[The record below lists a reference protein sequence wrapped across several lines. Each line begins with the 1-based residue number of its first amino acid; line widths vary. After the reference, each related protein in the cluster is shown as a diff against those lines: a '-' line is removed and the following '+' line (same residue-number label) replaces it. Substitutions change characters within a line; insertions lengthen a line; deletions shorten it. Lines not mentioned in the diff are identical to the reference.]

1 MSQEYT
7 EDKEVKLTKL
17 SSGRRLLEAML
28 ILCSLFAI
36 WLMAALLSFNPSDPS
51 WSQTAWH
58 EPIHNLGGAPG
69 AWLADTLFFIFGV
82 MAYTIPVIIIG
93 GCWFA
98 WRHQENDEYIDYFAV
113 SLRLIGALALILT
126 SCGLAAINADDIW
139 YFASGGVIG
148 SLLSTTL
155 QPLLHSSGGTIAL
168 LCIWAAGLTLFTGW
182 SWVSI
187 AEKLGGGILS
197 VLTFASNRT
206 RRDDTWV
213 DEGEYEDEEEE
224 YDDEEAA
231 RPQESRRA
239 RILRSALARRKRLA
253 EKFTNP
259 MGRKTDAALFS
270 GKRMD
275 DGEEV
280 VQYSASGAPVAA
292 DDVLFSGA
300 SAARPAEDDVLFSGA
315 SAVRPGDFDPYDPL
329 LNGHSI
335 AEPVSAA
342 AAATAAPQAWAE
354 SPVGHHGAA
363 PAYQPE
369 ASYPP
374 QQAYQPEPAP
384 FQQAA
389 YQPPAGQTAPQAY
402 QPEPAPYQQPVYDPR
417 AGQPAP
423 QAYQPEPAPYQQPAY
438 DPYAGQPAPQAYQPE
453 PAPYQQPAYDP
464 HAGQPAPQAYQ
475 PEPAPYQQPAYDPHA
490 GQPAP
495 QAYQPE
501 LAPYQQ
507 PTYDPHAGQ
516 PAPQA
521 YQPEPAPYQQPAYDP
536 YAGQPAPQAY
546 QQPAY
551 DPHAGQPAPQP
562 YQPEPA
568 AYQPQSAP
576 VPPPEPEPEVVQEEV
591 KRPPLYYFEEVEE
604 KRARERELLAS
615 WYQPIPEPES
625 PIATKPLTPPTTASK
640 PPVETTVVSAVAAG
654 VHQATAAS
662 GGAAAATSST
672 AASAAATPLFS
683 PASSGPRVQVK
694 EGIGPKLPRPNR
706 VRVPTRRELASYGIK
721 LPSQREAE
729 QRARQAERDPHYDD
743 ELLSDEEA
751 DAMEQDE
758 LARQFAATQ
767 QQRYGHRW
775 EDDNATDDDEADA
788 AAEAELARQFAATQQ
803 QRYATEQP
811 PGANPFSPAD
821 YEFSPMKTLVND
833 GPSEP
838 LFTPTPEVQ
847 PQQPAQRYQQPAA
860 APQQGYQPAQHQP
873 IHHQPV
879 PPQPQSY
886 PTASQPVQPQQP
898 VAPQGHQPAA
908 PAPQESLIHPLLMR
922 NGDSRPLQKPTTP
935 LPSLDLLTPPP
946 SEVEPVDTF
955 ALEQMARLVEARLAD
970 FRIKADVV
978 NYSPGPVITRFELN
992 LAPGVKAARISNLS
1006 RDLARSLS
1014 TVAVRVVE
1022 VIPGKPYV
1030 GLELPNKKRQTV
1042 YLREVLDNAK
1052 FRDNPSPLTVV
1063 LGKDIAGDP
1072 VVADLAKMPHL
1083 LVAGTTGSG
1092 KSVGVNAMILSM
1104 LYKAQPEDVR
1114 FIMIDPKMLEL
1125 SVYEGIPHLLTEV
1138 VTDMKDAANAL
1149 RWSVNE
1155 MERRYKLM
1163 SALGVRNLAG
1173 YNEKIAEAARMGRPI
1188 PDPYW
1193 KPGDSMDAVHPV
1205 LEKLPYIVVLVDEF
1219 ADLMMTVGKKVE
1231 ELIARLAQKARA
1243 AGIHLVLA
1251 TQRPSVDVITG
1262 LIKANIPT
1270 RIAFTVSSKIDSRT
1284 ILDQGGAESLLGMG
1298 DMLYSGPNSTT
1309 PVRVHG
1315 AFVRDQ
1321 EVHAVVQ
1328 DWKARGR
1335 PQYVDG
1341 ITSDSESE
1349 GGGGGFDGGEELDPL
1364 FDQAVNFVTEK
1375 RKASISGVQRQFRIG
1390 YNRAARII
1398 EQMEAQ
1404 GIVSEQGHNGNREVL
1419 APPPF
1424 E

>member
-7 EDKEVKLTKL
+7 EDKDVTLTKL
-17 SSGRRLLEAML
+17 SSGRRLLEALL
-28 ILCSLFAI
+28 ILIALFAV

-82 MAYTIPVIIIG
+82 MAYTIPVIIVG

-98 WRHQENDEYIDYFAV
+98 WRHQSTDDYIDYFAV
-113 SLRLIGALALILT
+113 SLRLIGVLALILT

-155 QPLLHSSGGTIAL
+155 QPLLHSSGGTIML

-187 AEKLGGGILS
+187 AEKLGGWLLNI
-197 VLTFASNRT
+197 LTFASNRT

-213 DEGEYEDEEEE
+213 DDEE
-224 YDDEEAA
+224 YDDEYDEETDGVQ
-231 RPQESRRA
+231 RESRRA
-239 RILRSALARRKRLA
+239 RILRGALARRKRLA
-253 EKFTNP
+253 EKFSNP
-259 MGRKTDAALFS
+259 RGRQTDAALFS

-275 DGEEV
+275 DDEDI
-280 VQYSASGAPVAA
+280 QYSARGVAA
-292 DDVLFSGA
+292 DPDDVLFSGNRA
-300 SAARPAEDDVLFSGA
+300 TQPEYDE
-315 SAVRPGDFDPYDPL
+315 YDPL
-329 LNGHSI
+329 LNGHSVT
-335 AEPVSAA
+335 EPVAAA
-342 AAATAAPQAWAE
+342 AAATAVTQTWAASADPIMQTPPMPGAETVVAQPTVEWQPVPGPQTGEPVIAPAPEGYQPHPQYAQPQEAQSAPWQQPVPVASAPQYAATPATAAE
-354 SPVGHHGAA
+354 YDSLA
-363 PAYQPE
+363 PQETQPQWQAPDAEQHWQPE
-369 ASYPP
+369 PTHQP
-374 QQAYQPEPAP
+374 EPVYQPEPI
-384 FQQAA
+384 AA
-389 YQPPAGQTAPQAY
+389 EPSHMPPPVI
-402 QPEPAPYQQPVYDPR
+402 EQPV
-417 AGQPAP
+417 
-423 QAYQPEPAPYQQPAY
+423 
-438 DPYAGQPAPQAYQPE
+438 
-453 PAPYQQPAYDP
+453 
-464 HAGQPAPQAYQ
+464 
-475 PEPAPYQQPAYDPHA
+475 
-490 GQPAP
+490 
-495 QAYQPE
+495 
-501 LAPYQQ
+501 
-507 PTYDPHAGQ
+507 TT
-516 PAPQA
+516 
-521 YQPEPAPYQQPAYDP
+521 
-536 YAGQPAPQAY
+536 
-546 QQPAY
+546 
-551 DPHAGQPAPQP
+551 
-562 YQPEPA
+562 
-568 AYQPQSAP
+568 
-576 VPPPEPEPEVVQEEV
+576 EPEPGTEETRPA
-591 KRPPLYYFEEVEE
+591 RPPLYYFEEVEE
-604 KRARERELLAS
+604 KRAREREQLAA
-615 WYQPIPEPES
+615 WYQPIPEPVKENV
-625 PIATKPLTPPTTASK
+625 PVKPTVSVAPSI
-640 PPVETTVVSAVAAG
+640 PPVEAVAA
-654 VHQATAAS
+654 AAS
-662 GGAAAATSST
+662 LDAGIKSGALAAGAAAA
-672 AASAAATPLFS
+672 APAFGLATGG
-683 PASSGPRVQVK
+683 APRPQVK
-694 EGIGPKLPRPNR
+694 EGIGPQLPRPNR

-721 LPSQREAE
+721 LPSQRIAEEKAREAE
-729 QRARQAERDPHYDD
+729 RNQYETGVQ
-743 ELLSDEEA
+743 LTDEEI
-751 DAMEQDE
+751 DAMHQDE
-758 LARQFAATQ
+758 LARQFAQSQQHRYGETYQHDTQ
-767 QQRYGHRW
+767 QA
-775 EDDNATDDDEADA
+775 EDDDT
-788 AAEAELARQFAATQQ
+788 AAEAELARQFAASQQ
-803 QRYATEQP
+803 QRYSGEQP
-811 PGANPFSPAD
+811 SGAQPFSLD
-821 YEFSPMKTLVND
+821 DLDFSPMKVLVD
-833 GPSEP
+833 EGPHEP
-838 LFTPTPEVQ
+838 LFTPGVMPESTPV
-847 PQQPAQRYQQPAA
+847 QQPVA
-860 APQQGYQPAQHQP
+860 
-873 IHHQPV
+873 
-879 PPQPQSY
+879 PQPQPQY
-886 PTASQPVQPQQP
+886 QQPQQP
-898 VAPQGHQPAA
+898 VAPQPQYQQPQQ
-908 PAPQESLIHPLLMR
+908 PVAPQPQYQQPQQPVAPQPQYQQPQQPVAPQPQYQQPQQPVAPQPQYQQPQQPVAPQPQYQQPQQPTAPQDSLIHPLLMR
-922 NGDSRPLQKPTTP
+922 NGDSRPLQRPTTP

-1052 FRDNPSPLTVV
+1052 FRENPSPLTVV

-1193 KPGDSMDAVHPV
+1193 KPGDSMDVQHPV

-1298 DMLYSGPNSTT
+1298 DMLYSGPNSTM

-1349 GGGGGFDGGEELDPL
+1349 GGGGGFDGGEELDAL
-1364 FDQAVNFVTEK
+1364 FDQAVNFVTQK

-1404 GIVSEQGHNGNREVL
+1404 GIVSAQGHNGNREVL

>member
-7 EDKEVKLTKL
+7 EDKEVTLTKL
-17 SSGRRLLEAML
+17 SSGRRLLEALL
-28 ILCSLFAI
+28 ILIVLFAV

-58 EPIHNLGGAPG
+58 EPIHNLGGMPG

-82 MAYTIPVIIIG
+82 MAYTIPVIIVG

-98 WRHQENDEYIDYFAV
+98 WRHQSSDEYIDYFAV
-113 SLRLIGALALILT
+113 SLRIIGVLALILT

-168 LCIWAAGLTLFTGW
+168 LCVWAAGLTLFTGW
-182 SWVSI
+182 SWVTI
-187 AEKLGGGILS
+187 AEKLGGWILNI
-197 VLTFASNRT
+197 LTFASNRT

-213 DEGEYEDEEEE
+213 DEDEYEDDEEYEDENHGK
-224 YDDEEAA
+224 
-231 RPQESRRA
+231 QHESRRA
-239 RILRSALARRKRLA
+239 RILRGALARRKRLA
-253 EKFTNP
+253 EKFINP
-259 MGRKTDAALFS
+259 MGRQTDAALFS

-275 DGEEV
+275 DDEEII
-280 VQYSASGAPVAA
+280 YTARGVAA
-292 DDVLFSGA
+292 DPDDVLFSGNRA
-300 SAARPAEDDVLFSGA
+300 TQPEYDE
-315 SAVRPGDFDPYDPL
+315 YDPL
-329 LNGHSI
+329 LNGAPI
-335 AEPVSAA
+335 TEPVAVA
-342 AAATAAPQAWAE
+342 AAATTATQSWAAPVEPVIQTPPVASVDVPPSQPTVAWQ
-354 SPVGHHGAA
+354 PVPGPQTGEPVIA
-363 PAYQPE
+363 PAPE
-369 ASYPP
+369 GYP
-374 QQAYQPEPAP
+374 QQSQYAQPAVQYNEPL
-384 FQQAA
+384 
-389 YQPPAGQTAPQAY
+389 
-402 QPEPAPYQQPVYDPR
+402 QQPVQPQQPYYAP
-417 AGQPAP
+417 AAEQPA
-423 QAYQPEPAPYQQPAY
+423 QQPYYAPAAEQPVQQPYYAPAPEQPVAGNAWQAEEQQSTFAPQSTYQTEQTYQQPA
-438 DPYAGQPAPQAYQPE
+438 AQE
-453 PAPYQQPAYDP
+453 PLYQQP
-464 HAGQPAPQAYQ
+464 QSV
-475 PEPAPYQQPAYDPHA
+475 EQQP
-490 GQPAP
+490 
-495 QAYQPE
+495 
-501 LAPYQQ
+501 
-507 PTYDPHAGQ
+507 
-516 PAPQA
+516 
-521 YQPEPAPYQQPAYDP
+521 
-536 YAGQPAPQAY
+536 
-546 QQPAY
+546 
-551 DPHAGQPAPQP
+551 
-562 YQPEPA
+562 
-568 AYQPQSAP
+568 
-576 VPPPEPEPEVVQEEV
+576 VVEPEPVVEET
-591 KRPPLYYFEEVEE
+591 KPARPPLYYFEEVEE
-604 KRARERELLAS
+604 KRAREREQLAA
-615 WYQPIPEPES
+615 WYQPIPEPVKEPE
-625 PIATKPLTPPTTASK
+625 PIKSSLKAPSVAAV
-640 PPVETTVVSAVAAG
+640 PPVEAAAAVSPL
-654 VHQATAAS
+654 AS
-662 GGAAAATSST
+662 GVKKATLATGAAATV
-672 AASAAATPLFS
+672 AAPVFS
-683 PASSGPRVQVK
+683 LANSGGPRPQVK
-694 EGIGPKLPRPNR
+694 EGIGPQLPRPKR
-706 VRVPTRRELASYGIK
+706 IRVPTRRELASYGIK
-721 LPSQREAE
+721 LPSQRAAEEKAREA
-729 QRARQAERDPHYDD
+729 QRNQYDSGDQYNDD
-743 ELLSDEEA
+743 EI
-751 DAMEQDE
+751 DAMQQDE
-758 LARQFAATQ
+758 LARQFAQTQ
-767 QQRYGHRW
+767 QQRYGEQYQHDVPVNA
-775 EDDNATDDDEADA
+775 EDADA
-788 AAEAELARQFAATQQ
+788 AAEAELARQFAQTQQ
-803 QRYATEQP
+803 QRYSGEQP
-811 PGANPFSPAD
+811 AGANPFSLD
-821 YEFSPMKTLVND
+821 DFEFSPMKALLDD
-833 GPSEP
+833 GPHEP
-838 LFTPTPEVQ
+838 LFTPIVEPVQ
-847 PQQPAQRYQQPAA
+847 
-860 APQQGYQPAQHQP
+860 
-873 IHHQPV
+873 
-879 PPQPQSY
+879 
-886 PTASQPVQPQQP
+886 QPQQP
-898 VAPQGHQPAA
+898 VAPQQQYQQPQQ
-908 PAPQESLIHPLLMR
+908 PVPPQQQYQQPQQPVAPQPQYQQPQQQVAPQPQYQQPQQPVAPQPQYQQPQQPVAPQPQYQQPQQPVAPQQQDTLLHPLLMR
-922 NGDSRPLQKPTTP
+922 NGDSRPLHKPTTP

-1063 LGKDIAGDP
+1063 LGKDIAGEP

-1149 RWSVNE
+1149 RWCVNE

-1173 YNEKIAEAARMGRPI
+1173 YNEKIAEADRMMRPI

-1193 KPGDSMDAVHPV
+1193 KPGDSMDAQHPV
-1205 LEKLPYIVVLVDEF
+1205 LKKEPYIVVLVDEF

-1284 ILDQGGAESLLGMG
+1284 ILDQAGAESLLGMG
-1298 DMLYSGPNSTT
+1298 DMLYSGPNSTL

-1349 GGGGGFDGGEELDPL
+1349 GGAGGFDGAEELDPL
-1364 FDQAVNFVTEK
+1364 FDQAVQFVTEK

-1424 E
+1424 D

>member
-7 EDKEVKLTKL
+7 EDKDVTLTKL
-17 SSGRRLLEAML
+17 SSGRRLLEALL
-28 ILCSLFAI
+28 ILIALFAV

-82 MAYTIPVIIIG
+82 MAYTIPVIIVG

-98 WRHQENDEYIDYFAV
+98 WRHQSTDDYIDYFAV
-113 SLRLIGALALILT
+113 SLRLIGVLALILT

-155 QPLLHSSGGTIAL
+155 QPLLHSSGGTIML

-187 AEKLGGGILS
+187 AEKLGGWLLNI
-197 VLTFASNRT
+197 LTFASNRT

-213 DEGEYEDEEEE
+213 DDEE
-224 YDDEEAA
+224 YDDEYDEETDGVQ
-231 RPQESRRA
+231 RESRRA
-239 RILRSALARRKRLA
+239 RILRGALARRKRLA
-253 EKFTNP
+253 EKFSNP
-259 MGRKTDAALFS
+259 RGRQTDAALFS

-275 DGEEV
+275 DDEDI
-280 VQYSASGAPVAA
+280 QYSARGVAA
-292 DDVLFSGA
+292 DPDDVLFSGNRA
-300 SAARPAEDDVLFSGA
+300 TQPEYDE
-315 SAVRPGDFDPYDPL
+315 YDPL
-329 LNGHSI
+329 LNGHSVT
-335 AEPVSAA
+335 EPVAAA
-342 AAATAAPQAWAE
+342 AAATAVTQTWAASADPIMQTPPMPGAEPVVAQPTVEWQPVPGPQTGEPVIAPAPEGYQPHPQYAQPQEAQSAPWQQPVPVASAPQYAATPATTAE
-354 SPVGHHGAA
+354 YDSLA
-363 PAYQPE
+363 PQETQPQWQAPDAEQHWQPE
-369 ASYPP
+369 PTHQP
-374 QQAYQPEPAP
+374 TPVYQPEPI
-384 FQQAA
+384 AA
-389 YQPPAGQTAPQAY
+389 EPSHMPPPVI
-402 QPEPAPYQQPVYDPR
+402 EQPV
-417 AGQPAP
+417 A
-423 QAYQPEPAPYQQPAY
+423 
-438 DPYAGQPAPQAYQPE
+438 
-453 PAPYQQPAYDP
+453 
-464 HAGQPAPQAYQ
+464 
-475 PEPAPYQQPAYDPHA
+475 
-490 GQPAP
+490 
-495 QAYQPE
+495 
-501 LAPYQQ
+501 
-507 PTYDPHAGQ
+507 T
-516 PAPQA
+516 
-521 YQPEPAPYQQPAYDP
+521 
-536 YAGQPAPQAY
+536 
-546 QQPAY
+546 
-551 DPHAGQPAPQP
+551 
-562 YQPEPA
+562 
-568 AYQPQSAP
+568 
-576 VPPPEPEPEVVQEEV
+576 EPEPVIEETRPA
-591 KRPPLYYFEEVEE
+591 RPPLYYFEEVEE
-604 KRARERELLAS
+604 KRAREREQLAA
-615 WYQPIPEPES
+615 WYQPIPEPVKENV
-625 PIATKPLTPPTTASK
+625 PVKPTVSVAPSI
-640 PPVETTVVSAVAAG
+640 PPVEAVAA
-654 VHQATAAS
+654 AAS
-662 GGAAAATSST
+662 LDVGIKSGALAAGAAAAAPAFSL
-672 AASAAATPLFS
+672 ATGG
-683 PASSGPRVQVK
+683 APRPQVK
-694 EGIGPKLPRPNR
+694 EGIGPQLPRPNR

-721 LPSQREAE
+721 LPSQRIAEEKAREAE
-729 QRARQAERDPHYDD
+729 RNQYETGAQ
-743 ELLSDEEA
+743 LTDEEI
-751 DAMEQDE
+751 DAMHQDE
-758 LARQFAATQ
+758 LARQFAQSQQHRYGETYQHDTQ
-767 QQRYGHRW
+767 QA
-775 EDDNATDDDEADA
+775 EDDDT
-788 AAEAELARQFAATQQ
+788 AAEAELARQFAASQQ
-803 QRYATEQP
+803 QRYSGEQP
-811 PGANPFSPAD
+811 AGAQPFSLD
-821 YEFSPMKTLVND
+821 DLDFSPMKVLVD
-833 GPSEP
+833 EGPHEP
-838 LFTPTPEVQ
+838 LFTPGVMPESTPVQQPVAPQPQYQQ
-847 PQQPAQRYQQPAA
+847 PQQP
-860 APQQGYQPAQHQP
+860 
-873 IHHQPV
+873 V
-879 PPQPQSY
+879 
-886 PTASQPVQPQQP
+886 ASQPQYQQPQQP
-898 VAPQGHQPAA
+898 VAPQPQYQQPQQ
-908 PAPQESLIHPLLMR
+908 PVAPQPQYQQPQQPVAPQPQYQQPQQPVAPQPQYQQPQQPTAPQDSLIHPLLMR
-922 NGDSRPLQKPTTP
+922 NGDSRPLQRPTTP

-1014 TVAVRVVE
+1014 TIAVRVVE

-1052 FRDNPSPLTVV
+1052 FRENPSPLTVV

-1193 KPGDSMDAVHPV
+1193 KPGDSMDVQHPV

-1298 DMLYSGPNSTT
+1298 DMLYSGPNSTM

-1349 GGGGGFDGGEELDPL
+1349 GGGGGFDGGEELDAL
-1364 FDQAVNFVTEK
+1364 FDQAVNFVTQK

-1404 GIVSEQGHNGNREVL
+1404 GIVSAQGHNGNREVL

>member
-7 EDKEVKLTKL
+7 EDKDVTLTKL
-17 SSGRRLLEAML
+17 SSGRRLLEALL
-28 ILCSLFAI
+28 ILIALFAV

-82 MAYTIPVIIIG
+82 MAYTIPVIIVG

-98 WRHQENDEYIDYFAV
+98 WRHQSTDDYIDYFAV
-113 SLRLIGALALILT
+113 SLRLIGVLALILT

-155 QPLLHSSGGTIAL
+155 QPLLHSSGGTIML

-187 AEKLGGGILS
+187 AEKLGGWLLNI
-197 VLTFASNRT
+197 LTFASNRT

-213 DEGEYEDEEEE
+213 DDEE
-224 YDDEEAA
+224 YDDEYDEETDGVQ
-231 RPQESRRA
+231 RESRRA
-239 RILRSALARRKRLA
+239 RILRGALARRKRLA
-253 EKFTNP
+253 EKFSNP
-259 MGRKTDAALFS
+259 RGRQTDAALFS

-275 DGEEV
+275 DDEDI
-280 VQYSASGAPVAA
+280 QYSARGVAA
-292 DDVLFSGA
+292 DPDDVLFSGNRA
-300 SAARPAEDDVLFSGA
+300 TQPEYDE
-315 SAVRPGDFDPYDPL
+315 YDPL
-329 LNGHSI
+329 LNGHSVT
-335 AEPVSAA
+335 EPVAAA
-342 AAATAAPQAWAE
+342 AAATAVTQTWAASADPIMQTPPMPGAEPVVAQPTVEWQPVPGPQTGEPVIAPAPEGYQPHPQYAQPQEAQSAPWQQPVPVASAPQYAATPATAAE
-354 SPVGHHGAA
+354 YDSLA
-363 PAYQPE
+363 PQETQPQWQAPDAEQHWQPE
-369 ASYPP
+369 PTHQP
-374 QQAYQPEPAP
+374 TPVYQPEPI
-384 FQQAA
+384 AA
-389 YQPPAGQTAPQAY
+389 EPSHMPPPVI
-402 QPEPAPYQQPVYDPR
+402 EQPV
-417 AGQPAP
+417 A
-423 QAYQPEPAPYQQPAY
+423 
-438 DPYAGQPAPQAYQPE
+438 
-453 PAPYQQPAYDP
+453 
-464 HAGQPAPQAYQ
+464 
-475 PEPAPYQQPAYDPHA
+475 
-490 GQPAP
+490 
-495 QAYQPE
+495 
-501 LAPYQQ
+501 
-507 PTYDPHAGQ
+507 T
-516 PAPQA
+516 
-521 YQPEPAPYQQPAYDP
+521 
-536 YAGQPAPQAY
+536 
-546 QQPAY
+546 
-551 DPHAGQPAPQP
+551 
-562 YQPEPA
+562 
-568 AYQPQSAP
+568 
-576 VPPPEPEPEVVQEEV
+576 EPEPVIEETRPA
-591 KRPPLYYFEEVEE
+591 RPPLYYFEEVEE
-604 KRARERELLAS
+604 KRAREREQLAA
-615 WYQPIPEPES
+615 WYQPIPEPVKENV
-625 PIATKPLTPPTTASK
+625 PVKPTVSVAPSI
-640 PPVETTVVSAVAAG
+640 PPVEAVAA
-654 VHQATAAS
+654 AAS
-662 GGAAAATSST
+662 LDAGIKSGALAAGAAAAAPAFSL
-672 AASAAATPLFS
+672 ATGG
-683 PASSGPRVQVK
+683 APRPQVK
-694 EGIGPKLPRPNR
+694 EGIGPQLPRPNR

-721 LPSQREAE
+721 LPSQRIAEEKAREAE
-729 QRARQAERDPHYDD
+729 RNQYETGAQ
-743 ELLSDEEA
+743 LTDEEI
-751 DAMEQDE
+751 DAMHQDE
-758 LARQFAATQ
+758 LARQFAQSQQHRYGETYQHDTQ
-767 QQRYGHRW
+767 QA
-775 EDDNATDDDEADA
+775 EDDDT
-788 AAEAELARQFAATQQ
+788 AAEAELARQFAASQQ
-803 QRYATEQP
+803 QRYSGEQP
-811 PGANPFSPAD
+811 AGAQPFSLD
-821 YEFSPMKTLVND
+821 DLDFSPMKVLVD
-833 GPSEP
+833 EGPHEP
-838 LFTPTPEVQ
+838 LFTPGVMPESTPV
-847 PQQPAQRYQQPAA
+847 QQPVA
-860 APQQGYQPAQHQP
+860 
-873 IHHQPV
+873 
-879 PPQPQSY
+879 PQPQPQYQQSQ
-886 PTASQPVQPQQP
+886 QPVAPQPQYQQPQQP
-898 VAPQGHQPAA
+898 VAPQPQYQQPQYQQ
-908 PAPQESLIHPLLMR
+908 PQQPVAPQPQYQQPQQPVAPQPQYQQPQQPVAPQPQYQQPQQPVAPQPQYQQPQQPTAPQDSLIHPLLMR
-922 NGDSRPLQKPTTP
+922 NGDSRPLQRPTTP

-1052 FRDNPSPLTVV
+1052 FRENPSPLTVV

-1193 KPGDSMDAVHPV
+1193 KPGDSMDVQHPV

-1298 DMLYSGPNSTT
+1298 DMLYSGPNSTM

-1349 GGGGGFDGGEELDPL
+1349 GGGGGFDGGEELDAL
-1364 FDQAVNFVTEK
+1364 FDQAVNFVTQK

-1404 GIVSEQGHNGNREVL
+1404 GIVSAQGHNGNREVL

>member
-7 EDKEVKLTKL
+7 EDKEVTLTKL
-17 SSGRRLLEAML
+17 SSGRRLLEALL
-28 ILCSLFAI
+28 ILIVLFAV

-58 EPIHNLGGAPG
+58 EPIHNLGGMPG

-82 MAYTIPVIIIG
+82 MAYTIPVIIVG

-98 WRHQENDEYIDYFAV
+98 WRHQSSDEYIDYFAV
-113 SLRLIGALALILT
+113 SLRIIGVLALILT

-168 LCIWAAGLTLFTGW
+168 LCVWAAGLTLFTGW
-182 SWVSI
+182 SWVTI
-187 AEKLGGGILS
+187 AEKLGGWILNI
-197 VLTFASNRT
+197 LTFASNRT

-213 DEGEYEDEEEE
+213 DEDEYEDDEEYEDENHGK
-224 YDDEEAA
+224 
-231 RPQESRRA
+231 QHESRRA
-239 RILRSALARRKRLA
+239 RILRGALARRKRLA
-253 EKFTNP
+253 EKFINP
-259 MGRKTDAALFS
+259 MGRQTDAALFS

-275 DGEEV
+275 DDEEII
-280 VQYSASGAPVAA
+280 YTARGVAA
-292 DDVLFSGA
+292 DPDDVLFSGNRA
-300 SAARPAEDDVLFSGA
+300 TQPEYDE
-315 SAVRPGDFDPYDPL
+315 YDPL
-329 LNGHSI
+329 LNGAPI
-335 AEPVSAA
+335 TEPVAVA
-342 AAATAAPQAWAE
+342 AAATTATQSWAAPVEPVTQTPPVASVDVPPSQPTVAWQ
-354 SPVGHHGAA
+354 PVPGPQTGEPVIA
-363 PAYQPE
+363 PAPE
-369 ASYPP
+369 GYP
-374 QQAYQPEPAP
+374 QQSQYAQPAVQYNEPL
-384 FQQAA
+384 
-389 YQPPAGQTAPQAY
+389 
-402 QPEPAPYQQPVYDPR
+402 QQPVQPQQPYYAP
-417 AGQPAP
+417 AAEQPA
-423 QAYQPEPAPYQQPAY
+423 QQPYYAPAAEQPVQQPYYAPAPEQPVAGNAWQAEEQQSTFAPQSTYQTEQTYQQPA
-438 DPYAGQPAPQAYQPE
+438 AQE
-453 PAPYQQPAYDP
+453 PLYQQP
-464 HAGQPAPQAYQ
+464 QSV
-475 PEPAPYQQPAYDPHA
+475 EQQP
-490 GQPAP
+490 
-495 QAYQPE
+495 
-501 LAPYQQ
+501 
-507 PTYDPHAGQ
+507 
-516 PAPQA
+516 
-521 YQPEPAPYQQPAYDP
+521 
-536 YAGQPAPQAY
+536 
-546 QQPAY
+546 
-551 DPHAGQPAPQP
+551 
-562 YQPEPA
+562 
-568 AYQPQSAP
+568 
-576 VPPPEPEPEVVQEEV
+576 VVEPEPVVEET
-591 KRPPLYYFEEVEE
+591 KPARPPLYYFEEVEE
-604 KRARERELLAS
+604 KRAREREQLAA
-615 WYQPIPEPES
+615 WYQPIPEPVKEPE
-625 PIATKPLTPPTTASK
+625 PIKSSLKAPSVAAV
-640 PPVETTVVSAVAAG
+640 PPVEAAAAVSPL
-654 VHQATAAS
+654 AS
-662 GGAAAATSST
+662 GVKKATLATGAAATV
-672 AASAAATPLFS
+672 AAPVFS
-683 PASSGPRVQVK
+683 LANSGGPRPQVK
-694 EGIGPKLPRPNR
+694 EGIGPQLPRPKR
-706 VRVPTRRELASYGIK
+706 IRVPTRRELASYGIK
-721 LPSQREAE
+721 LPSQRAAEVKAREA
-729 QRARQAERDPHYDD
+729 QRNQYDSGDQYNDD
-743 ELLSDEEA
+743 EI
-751 DAMEQDE
+751 DAMQQDE
-758 LARQFAATQ
+758 LARQFAQTQ
-767 QQRYGHRW
+767 QQRYGEQYQHDVPVNA
-775 EDDNATDDDEADA
+775 EDADA
-788 AAEAELARQFAATQQ
+788 AAEAELARQFAQTQQ
-803 QRYATEQP
+803 QRYSGEQP
-811 PGANPFSPAD
+811 AGANPFSLD
-821 YEFSPMKTLVND
+821 DFEFSPMKALLDD
-833 GPSEP
+833 GPHEP
-838 LFTPTPEVQ
+838 LFTPIVEPVQ
-847 PQQPAQRYQQPAA
+847 
-860 APQQGYQPAQHQP
+860 
-873 IHHQPV
+873 
-879 PPQPQSY
+879 
-886 PTASQPVQPQQP
+886 QPQQP
-898 VAPQGHQPAA
+898 VAPQQQYQQPQQ
-908 PAPQESLIHPLLMR
+908 PVAPQPQYQQPQQQVAPQPQYQQPQQPVAPQPQYQQPQQPVAPQPQYQQPQQPVAPQQQYQQPQQPVAPQPQDTLLHPLLMR
-922 NGDSRPLQKPTTP
+922 NGDSRPLHKPTTP

-1063 LGKDIAGDP
+1063 LGKDIAGEP

-1149 RWSVNE
+1149 RWCVNE

-1173 YNEKIAEAARMGRPI
+1173 YNEKIAEADRMMRPI

-1193 KPGDSMDAVHPV
+1193 KPGDSMDAQHPV
-1205 LEKLPYIVVLVDEF
+1205 LKKEPYIVVLVDEF

-1284 ILDQGGAESLLGMG
+1284 ILDQAGAESLLGMG
-1298 DMLYSGPNSTT
+1298 DMLYSGPNSTL

-1349 GGGGGFDGGEELDPL
+1349 GGAGGFDGAEELDPL
-1364 FDQAVNFVTEK
+1364 FDQAVQFVTEK

-1424 E
+1424 D

>member
-1 MSQEYT
+1 F
-7 EDKEVKLTKL
+7 
-17 SSGRRLLEAML
+17 
-28 ILCSLFAI
+28 SLA
-36 WLMAALLSFNPSDPS
+36 
-51 WSQTAWH
+51 T
-58 EPIHNLGGAPG
+58 GGAP
-69 AWLADTLFFIFGV
+69 
-82 MAYTIPVIIIG
+82 
-93 GCWFA
+93 
-98 WRHQENDEYIDYFAV
+98 
-113 SLRLIGALALILT
+113 
-126 SCGLAAINADDIW
+126 
-139 YFASGGVIG
+139 
-148 SLLSTTL
+148 
-155 QPLLHSSGGTIAL
+155 
-168 LCIWAAGLTLFTGW
+168 
-182 SWVSI
+182 
-187 AEKLGGGILS
+187 
-197 VLTFASNRT
+197 
-206 RRDDTWV
+206 
-213 DEGEYEDEEEE
+213 
-224 YDDEEAA
+224 
-231 RPQESRRA
+231 RP
-239 RILRSALARRKRLA
+239 
-253 EKFTNP
+253 
-259 MGRKTDAALFS
+259 
-270 GKRMD
+270 
-275 DGEEV
+275 
-280 VQYSASGAPVAA
+280 
-292 DDVLFSGA
+292 
-300 SAARPAEDDVLFSGA
+300 
-315 SAVRPGDFDPYDPL
+315 
-329 LNGHSI
+329 
-335 AEPVSAA
+335 
-342 AAATAAPQAWAE
+342 
-354 SPVGHHGAA
+354 
-363 PAYQPE
+363 
-369 ASYPP
+369 
-374 QQAYQPEPAP
+374 
-384 FQQAA
+384 
-389 YQPPAGQTAPQAY
+389 
-402 QPEPAPYQQPVYDPR
+402 
-417 AGQPAP
+417 
-423 QAYQPEPAPYQQPAY
+423 
-438 DPYAGQPAPQAYQPE
+438 
-453 PAPYQQPAYDP
+453 
-464 HAGQPAPQAYQ
+464 
-475 PEPAPYQQPAYDPHA
+475 
-490 GQPAP
+490 
-495 QAYQPE
+495 
-501 LAPYQQ
+501 
-507 PTYDPHAGQ
+507 
-516 PAPQA
+516 
-521 YQPEPAPYQQPAYDP
+521 
-536 YAGQPAPQAY
+536 
-546 QQPAY
+546 
-551 DPHAGQPAPQP
+551 
-562 YQPEPA
+562 
-568 AYQPQSAP
+568 
-576 VPPPEPEPEVVQEEV
+576 
-591 KRPPLYYFEEVEE
+591 
-604 KRARERELLAS
+604 
-615 WYQPIPEPES
+615 
-625 PIATKPLTPPTTASK
+625 
-640 PPVETTVVSAVAAG
+640 
-654 VHQATAAS
+654 
-662 GGAAAATSST
+662 
-672 AASAAATPLFS
+672 
-683 PASSGPRVQVK
+683 QVK
-694 EGIGPKLPRPNR
+694 EGIGPQLPRPNR

-721 LPSQREAE
+721 LPSQRIAEEKAREAE
-729 QRARQAERDPHYDD
+729 RNQYETGVQ
-743 ELLSDEEA
+743 LTDEEI
-751 DAMEQDE
+751 DAMHQDE
-758 LARQFAATQ
+758 LARQFAQSQQHRYGETYQHDTQ
-767 QQRYGHRW
+767 QA
-775 EDDNATDDDEADA
+775 EDDDT
-788 AAEAELARQFAATQQ
+788 AAEAELARQFAASQQ
-803 QRYATEQP
+803 QRYSGEQP
-811 PGANPFSPAD
+811 AGAQPFSLD
-821 YEFSPMKTLVND
+821 DLDFSPMKVLVD
-833 GPSEP
+833 EGPHEP
-838 LFTPTPEVQ
+838 LFTPGVMPESTPV
-847 PQQPAQRYQQPAA
+847 QQPVA
-860 APQQGYQPAQHQP
+860 
-873 IHHQPV
+873 
-879 PPQPQSY
+879 PQPQPQYQQSQ
-886 PTASQPVQPQQP
+886 QPVAPQSQYQQPQQP
-898 VAPQGHQPAA
+898 VAPQPQPQYQQSQQ
-908 PAPQESLIHPLLMR
+908 PVAPQSQYQQPQQPVAPQPQYQQPQQPVAPQPQYQQPQQPTAPQPQYQQPVAPQPQYQQPQQPTAPQDSLIHPLLMR
-922 NGDSRPLQKPTTP
+922 NGDSRPLQRPTTP

-1052 FRDNPSPLTVV
+1052 FRENPSPLTVV

-1193 KPGDSMDAVHPV
+1193 KPGDSMDVQHPV

-1298 DMLYSGPNSTT
+1298 DMLYSGPNSTM

-1349 GGGGGFDGGEELDPL
+1349 GGGGGFDGGEELDAL
-1364 FDQAVNFVTEK
+1364 FDQAVNFVTQK

-1404 GIVSEQGHNGNREVL
+1404 GIVSAQGHNGNREVL

>member
-17 SSGRRLLEAML
+17 SSGRRLLEAL
-28 ILCSLFAI
+28 LLLCAIFAI

-58 EPIHNLGGAPG
+58 EPIHNLCGASG

-82 MAYTIPVIIIG
+82 MAYTIPVIIVG

-98 WRHQENDEYIDYFAV
+98 WRHRSSEEYIDYFAV
-113 SLRLIGALALILT
+113 SLRLIGVLAIILT

-148 SLLSTTL
+148 SLLSTAL
-155 QPLLHSSGGTIAL
+155 QPMLHSSGGTIAL

-187 AEKLGGGILS
+187 AEKMGSWILNI
-197 VLTFASNRT
+197 LTFASNRT

-213 DEGEYEDEEEE
+213 DEDEYEEEDEYEDDGEETQK
-224 YDDEEAA
+224 AS
-231 RPQESRRA
+231 RESRRA
-239 RILRSALARRKRLA
+239 RILRGALARRKRIA
-253 EKFTNP
+253 EKFANP
-259 MGRKTDAALFS
+259 MGRKTDEALFS
-270 GKRMD
+270 GRRMD
-275 DGEEV
+275 EPE
-280 VQYSASGAPVAA
+280 AA
-292 DDVLFSGA
+292 GYAAQVDPDDVLFSGA
-300 SAARPAEDDVLFSGA
+300 SATRAAGYDE
-315 SAVRPGDFDPYDPL
+315 YDPL
-329 LNGHSI
+329 LNGHSVTE
-335 AEPVSAA
+335 AVAATGAA
-342 AAATAAPQAWAE
+342 AWVADPALAAPSVSEQPVPTPAVEWQAVPAPTTVD
-354 SPVGHHGAA
+354 PVIA
-363 PAYQPE
+363 PAPEGWPPVQQPQY
-369 ASYPP
+369 AQP
-374 QQAYQPEPAP
+374 QQPAYEQSQYAQLQQPAYEQPQYAQPQQPAYEQP
-384 FQQAA
+384 QYAQPQQPA
-389 YQPPAGQTAPQAY
+389 YEQPQYA
-402 QPEPAPYQQPVYDPR
+402 QPQQPVYE
-417 AGQPAP
+417 QPQYA
-423 QAYQPEPAPYQQPAY
+423 QPQQPAY
-438 DPYAGQPAPQAYQPE
+438 EQPYSAEPDYLNEQQVTPAPVA
-453 PAPYQQPAYDP
+453 
-464 HAGQPAPQAYQ
+464 
-475 PEPAPYQQPAYDPHA
+475 
-490 GQPAP
+490 
-495 QAYQPE
+495 
-501 LAPYQQ
+501 
-507 PTYDPHAGQ
+507 
-516 PAPQA
+516 
-521 YQPEPAPYQQPAYDP
+521 
-536 YAGQPAPQAY
+536 
-546 QQPAY
+546 
-551 DPHAGQPAPQP
+551 
-562 YQPEPA
+562 
-568 AYQPQSAP
+568 
-576 VPPPEPEPEVVQEEV
+576 EPEPVVEEEV
-591 KRPPLYYFEEVEE
+591 KPAHRPPLYYFEEVEE
-604 KRARERELLAS
+604 KRAREREQLAA
-615 WYQPIPEPES
+615 WYQPIPESLAPMEQRASSAPSIPVSAPEPS
-625 PIATKPLTPPTTASK
+625 AAVAPVAASVRHAAAAAGTAA
-640 PPVETTVVSAVAAG
+640 AVAA
-654 VHQATAAS
+654 
-662 GGAAAATSST
+662 
-672 AASAAATPLFS
+672 SAPLFS
-683 PASSGPRVQVK
+683 PAEGPRAQVK
-694 EGIGPKLPRPNR
+694 EGIGPQLPRPNR

-721 LPSQREAE
+721 LPSQRMAEERAAREAE
-729 QRARQAERDPHYDD
+729 RYQHDD
-743 ELLSDEEA
+743 SNPMTDDEA
-751 DAMEQDE
+751 DAMQQDA
-758 LARQFAATQ
+758 LARQFAASQ
-767 QQRYGHRW
+767 QQRYGETESH
-775 EDDNATDDDEADA
+775 DDFVSDDDDADT
-788 AAEAELARQFAATQQ
+788 AAEAELARQFAASQQ
-803 QRYATEQP
+803 NRYASEQP
-811 PGANPFSPAD
+811 EGAHPFSLD
-821 YEFSPMKTLVND
+821 DFEFSPMKTLVD
-833 GPSEP
+833 DTPRAP
-838 LFTPTPEVQ
+838 LFTPSVMPEPTVTPPPQ
-847 PQQPAQRYQQPAA
+847 PQQPSQYAQGHPQPQQHAQGYHQPQQQFAQPPQQQPV
-860 APQQGYQPAQHQP
+860 
-873 IHHQPV
+873 HQPV
-879 PPQPQSY
+879 TP
-886 PTASQPVQPQQP
+886 
-898 VAPQGHQPAA
+898 
-908 PAPQESLIHPLLMR
+908 PQESLIHPLLMR
-922 NGDSRPLQKPTTP
+922 NGDDRPLQKPTTP

-946 SEVEPVDTF
+946 TEVEPVDTF
-955 ALEQMARLVEARLAD
+955 ALEQMARLVETRLAD
-970 FRIKADVV
+970 YRIKADVV

-1042 YLREVLDNAK
+1042 YLREVLDCDK

-1063 LGKDIAGDP
+1063 LGKDIAGEP

-1173 YNEKIAEAARMGRPI
+1173 YNDKIAEAARMGRPI

-1193 KPGDSMDAVHPV
+1193 KPGDSMDATHPV

-1298 DMLYSGPNSTT
+1298 DMLYAGPNSNN

-1341 ITSDSESE
+1341 ITSDTESE
-1349 GGGGGFDGGEELDPL
+1349 GGGGGGFDGGEELDPL
-1364 FDQAVNFVTEK
+1364 FDQAVNFVTQK

-1424 E
+1424 D